1 MSIYTQVCSGC
12 TLTALE
18 APTTG
23 TKDLGMRGGG
33 GTVMSAGRPIGRE
46 DDPDDDG
53 CEENS
58 DSEAVLACGSE
69 LLDQTLTG
77 GGGTAATEAAL
88 EAGEEAP
95 GEGCSNR

>member
-1 MSIYTQVCSGC
+1 M
-12 TLTALE
+12 A

-33 GTVMSAGRPIGRE
+33 GTVMSAGRPMGNE
-46 DDPDDDG
+46 DEADEEG
-53 CEENS
+53 FEENS

-77 GGGTAATEAAL
+77 GGGAAAAAEAAL

-95 GEGCSNR
+95 ADYFMDYNTG

>member
-1 MSIYTQVCSGC
+1 M
-12 TLTALE
+12 A

-33 GTVMSAGRPIGRE
+33 GTVMSAGRPMGNE
-46 DDPDDDG
+46 DEPDNEPEEG
-53 CEENS
+53 FEENS

-77 GGGTAATEAAL
+77 GGGAAAAAEAAL

-95 GEGCSNR
+95 EERF

>member
-1 MSIYTQVCSGC
+1 M
-12 TLTALE
+12 A

-23 TKDLGMRGGG
+23 TKDMGMRGGG

-46 DDPDDDG
+46 DDPEEG

-58 DSEAVLACGSE
+58 DSEAVLACGNE

-77 GGGTAATEAAL
+77 GGGTTTEVAL

-95 GEGCSNR
+95 KEIVESKHF

>member
-1 MSIYTQVCSGC
+1 
-12 TLTALE
+12 
-18 APTTG
+18 
-23 TKDLGMRGGG
+23 MRGGG

-46 DDPDDDG
+46 DDPVEE

-58 DSEAVLACGSE
+58 DSEAVLACGNE

-77 GGGTAATEAAL
+77 GGGTTTEVAL

-95 GEGCSNR
+95 KEIVESKHF

>member
-1 MSIYTQVCSGC
+1 M
-12 TLTALE
+12 A

-33 GTVMSAGRPIGRE
+33 GTVMSAGRPMGNE
-46 DDPDDDG
+46 DEAEEG
-53 CEENS
+53 FEENS

-77 GGGTAATEAAL
+77 GGGATAAAEAAL

-95 GEGCSNR
+95 ADYFMDYNTG